1 MSAHDV
7 SKLDHLIIT
16 TIDSVKGYDHAAAHA
31 VADEHRDYFRSMA
44 DDRRVIVQALSA
56 QSRRL
61 GGTPADYGSTAAT
74 IHRLVESVRRV
85 LGGGDAA
92 ILAEIEHG
100 EAYLDEEFA
109 STAGDGRLSPE
120 TQAVVDECRRAVHRG
135 RVAAHALREEAR
147 EAA

>member
-1 MSAHDV
+1 MSTHAV
-7 SKLDHLIIT
+7 SKLDDLIVT

-31 VADEHRDYFRSMA
+31 VADEYREYFRSMA
-44 DDRRVIVQALSA
+44 DDRRAIVEILSA

-74 IHRLVESVRRV
+74 IHRLVESVRHV

-100 EAYLDEEFA
+100 EAYLDGEFA
-109 STAGDGRLSPE
+109 RALDDELSPE
-120 TQAVVDECRRAVHRG
+120 IQAVVEECHRSVHRG
-135 RVAAHALREEAR
+135 RVGAHALREEAR